1 MPPPT
6 TKATTPSSEVSDADE
21 ELRKME
27 EDHIARSQILA
38 PKPQRPTA
46 GVARPATAHAHAT
59 AAGTQARAANAPVAG
74 TSRPAA
80 ATGAALRKVAGTPAR
95 PATAPAHAN
104 TRNTKTVAGGAA
116 RTVTPPLARPGSAP
130 ATAKEKTP
138 TNAPTPAAPSSGKN
152 VDHQE
157 TVEKQTTMRV
167 VPQQVGEDEL
177 TTPRL
182 PTTYAEKFKRITTH
196 NLAVK
201 IGIQDPRLVK
211 QKSLESIQLTK
222 SRPPTT
228 GSQDTLQLIT
238 FDRSARTV
246 SPSNLRPTAPTPFP
260 SMARQDDPDDA
271 AKQQQQRESR
281 KRQLEADDTTAT
293 QPARPKMQ
301 PPAIPTII
309 TTPPG
314 TQNITQP
321 QESEPSGP
329 HTLMAAANGPEGPTR
344 RKRRGGKG
352 KGKRK
357 TEAVTDAAETAP
369 TTASTKTP
377 APAEV
382 RTQRASKRPR
392 STGAEPRIITE
403 PPEVPVVAA
412 STQRTKAKPAT
423 SDTAPMT
430 TEQTTANIIEDVLSL
445 LRSAFVS
452 LMTGESLTA
461 VISRGLMELWRLL
474 SRAWIPN

>member
-80 ATGAALRKVAGTPAR
+80 ATGAALRKAAGTPAR

-182 PTTYAEKFKRITTH
+182 PTTYAEKFKRIATH
-196 NLAVK
+196 KLAAK
-201 IGIQDPRLVK
+201 IEIQDPRLVK

-222 SRPPTT
+222 PRPPTT

-321 QESEPSGP
+321 QVDVNIPTAVYPAQNNNMQPRDTRSPTPQMKGP
-329 HTLMAAANGPEGPTR
+329 AR

-377 APAEV
+377 APAEP
-382 RTQRASKRPR
+382 KL
-392 STGAEPRIITE
+392 I
-403 PPEVPVVAA
+403 
-412 STQRTKAKPAT
+412 
-423 SDTAPMT
+423 
-430 TEQTTANIIEDVLSL
+430 DVKFDGFQKS
-445 LRSAFVS
+445 
-452 LMTGESLTA
+452 
-461 VISRGLMELWRLL
+461 
-474 SRAWIPN
+474 

>member
-1 MPPPT
+1 M
-6 TKATTPSSEVSDADE
+6 
-21 ELRKME
+21 
-27 EDHIARSQILA
+27 
-38 PKPQRPTA
+38 
-46 GVARPATAHAHAT
+46 
-59 AAGTQARAANAPVAG
+59 
-74 TSRPAA
+74 
-80 ATGAALRKVAGTPAR
+80 
-95 PATAPAHAN
+95 
-104 TRNTKTVAGGAA
+104 
-116 RTVTPPLARPGSAP
+116 
-130 ATAKEKTP
+130 
-138 TNAPTPAAPSSGKN
+138 PAAPSSGKN
-152 VDHQE
+152 ADHQE
-157 TVEKQTTMRV
+157 TVEKQSTSRV
-167 VPQQVGEDEL
+167 VPQNVGEDEL
-177 TTPRL
+177 ATPRL
-182 PTTYAEKFKRITTH
+182 PTTYAEKIKRITTH
-196 NLAVK
+196 KLAAK

-211 QKSLESIQLTK
+211 QKSLESIQLTRP
-222 SRPPTT
+222 RPPTT
-228 GSQDTLQLIT
+228 GSQDTLQLIS

-260 SMARQDDPDDA
+260 SMARQDDPEDA

-309 TTPPG
+309 TTPPS
-314 TQNITQP
+314 TENITQP
-321 QESEPSGP
+321 QGP
-329 HTLMAAANGPEGPTR
+329 AR

-369 TTASTKTP
+369 TTASTKTS

-382 RTQRASKRPR
+382 ITQRASKRPR

-423 SDTAPMT
+423 SETAPMT

-445 LRSAFVS
+445 LKSAFVS
-452 LMTGESLTA
+452 VMTGESLTA
-461 VISRGLMELWRLL
+461 VISRGLMELHTVLYVLDFVSGRHTVLYVL
-474 SRAWIPN
+474 DFVSGRHTVLYVLDFVSGRHTVLYVLDFVSGRHTVLYVLDFVSGRHTVLYVLDFVSGRHTVL

>member
-27 EDHIARSQILA
+27 EDNIARSQILA

-74 TSRPAA
+74 TSRLAA
-80 ATGAALRKVAGTPAR
+80 ATGTALRKAAGTPAR

-104 TRNTKTVAGGAA
+104 ARNTKMVAGGAA

-138 TNAPTPAAPSSGKN
+138 TNAPMPAAPSSGKN
-152 VDHQE
+152 ADHQE
-157 TVEKQTTMRV
+157 TVEKQSTSRV
-167 VPQQVGEDEL
+167 VPQNVGEDEL
-177 TTPRL
+177 ATPRL
-182 PTTYAEKFKRITTH
+182 PTTYAEKIKRITTH
-196 NLAVK
+196 KLAAK

-211 QKSLESIQLTK
+211 QKSLESIQLTRP
-222 SRPPTT
+222 RPPTT
-228 GSQDTLQLIT
+228 GSQDTIQLIS

-260 SMARQDDPDDA
+260 SMARQDDPEDA

-301 PPAIPTII
+301 PPAIPQLL
-309 TTPPG
+309 PHRR
-314 TQNITQP
+314 
-321 QESEPSGP
+321 GP
-329 HTLMAAANGPEGPTR
+329 AR

-369 TTASTKTP
+369 TTASTKTS

-382 RTQRASKRPR
+382 KTQRASKRPR
-392 STGAEPRIITE
+392 SIGAEPRIITE

-423 SDTAPMT
+423 SETAPMT

-452 LMTGESLTA
+452 VMTGESLTA

-474 SRAWIPN
+474 NRAWIPN